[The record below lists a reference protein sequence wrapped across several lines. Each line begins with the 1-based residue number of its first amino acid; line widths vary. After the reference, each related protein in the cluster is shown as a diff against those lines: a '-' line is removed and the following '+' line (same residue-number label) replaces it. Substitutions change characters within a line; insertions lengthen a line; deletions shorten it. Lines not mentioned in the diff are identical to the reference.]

1 MAKKK
6 VILNQ
11 REKWLKSAE
20 GLIKKQPRE
29 FMIGFV
35 TLIILLL
42 LSVYLTLYFAW
53 QNIQANTKIIMQEK
67 QIQQNKSAAKYYQMQ
82 QGESLWDVAQKEY
95 GDPYLYPTLVELN
108 NLETPD
114 AVEPGMKIRVR

>member
-1 MAKKK
+1 MVKKK
-6 VILNQ
+6 VILTQ

-35 TLIILLL
+35 TLLILLM
-42 LSVYLTLYFAW
+42 LSVYLTIYFAW
-53 QNIQANTKIIMQEK
+53 QNRQAKTKITMQEK
-67 QIQQNKSAAKYYQMQ
+67 QIQQSQSAAKYYQMQ
-82 QGESLWDVAQKEY
+82 PGESLWDVAQKEY

-108 NLETPD
+108 QLSSPD
-114 AVEPGMKIRVR
+114 VVEPGMKIRVR

>member
-1 MAKKK
+1 MVKKK
-6 VILNQ
+6 VILTQ

-35 TLIILLL
+35 TLLILLM
-42 LSVYLTLYFAW
+42 LSVYLTIYFAW
-53 QNIQANTKIIMQEK
+53 QNRQAKTKITMQEK
-67 QIQQNKSAAKYYQMQ
+67 QIQQSQSVAKYYQMQ

-108 NLETPD
+108 QLSSPD
-114 AVEPGMKIRVR
+114 VVEPGMKIRVR